1 MVRTKIDTAVRTAA
15 RKTALCLK
23 PVFLCICLWSF
34 SAVVFAAAQDYVVQ
48 KGETLY
54 SISRNFSISVDE
66 ICRENGIQK
75 SDTLKAGQKL
85 KIPQFAASSQSPLQ
99 IPELETY
106 RVTRDDTLF
115 GIAKKFSM
123 SVDDLKKINNLA
135 TDTIKV
141 GQSLKVYGSAEES
154 PQQFSIALENAFT
167 DPRNYAGKKGDTSLV
182 WPVKATSVTY
192 VAGKI
197 SGVQIGAKKDESVSS
212 ISRGTV
218 MFSGLY
224 RGFGQVVFVQNAL
237 GYVYVYTG
245 LASVSV
251 QKGDAV
257 SQGSMLGKT
266 GVDSLN
272 GKSGLTF
279 MVYKNGKPM
288 DPASAPRG

>member
-1 MVRTKIDTAVRTAA
+1 MVRSKTDTAKNGIFSKIA
-15 RKTALCLK
+15 
-23 PVFLCICLWSF
+23 FLCFCLWF
-34 SAVVFAAAQDYVVQ
+34 HAVIFVSAQEYIVQ

-54 SISRNFSISVDE
+54 SISRSFSVSVDD
-66 ICRENGIQK
+66 ICRENGIK
-75 SDTLKAGQKL
+75 TNDTLKAGQKL
-85 KIPQFAASSQSPLQ
+85 KIPQAASELA
-99 IPELETY
+99 IPKLGTY
-106 RVTRDDTLF
+106 KVTRADTLF
-115 GIAKKFSM
+115 SIARKFDM
-123 SVDDLKKINNLA
+123 SVDELKKINNLA

-141 GQSLKVYGSAEES
+141 DQSLKVYERAANPAQG
-154 PQQFSIALENAFT
+154 FSILLENAPG

-192 VAGKI
+192 VTGKI
-197 SGVQIGAKKDESVSS
+197 SGVQLDAKKDENVSS
-212 ISRGTV
+212 LSKGTV

-224 RGFGQVVFVQNAL
+224 RGFGQVVFVQNPS

-251 QKGDAV
+251 QKGDSVAP
-257 SQGSMLGKT
+257 GSLLGKT
-266 GVDSLN
+266 GVDALN

>member
-1 MVRTKIDTAVRTAA
+1 MVRTKTDAAVSARA
-15 RKTALCLK
+15 RKTACCSKL
-23 PVFLCICLWSF
+23 VFLCFCLWPF

-54 SISRNFSISVDE
+54 SISRNFSVSVDD
-66 ICRENGIQK
+66 ICRENSIQK

-85 KIPQFAASSQSPLQ
+85 KIPQIGARSQSPFQ
-99 IPELETY
+99 IPKLQTY
-106 RVTRDDTLF
+106 SVTRDDTLF
-115 GIAKKFSM
+115 GIARKFGM
-123 SVDDLKKINNLA
+123 GVDELKKINNLT

-141 GQSLKVYGSAEES
+141 GQSLKVYDSAEES

-167 DPRNYAGKKGDTSLV
+167 DPRNYAGKQGDPSLV
-182 WPVKATSVTY
+182 WPVKAASVTY

-197 SGVQIGAKKDESVSS
+197 SGVQLGAKKDENVSS

-224 RGFGQVVFVQNAL
+224 RGFGQVVFVQNSL

-245 LASVSV
+245 LASVAV

-257 SQGSMLGKT
+257 ALGSVLGKT
-266 GVDSLN
+266 GIDSLN

>member
-1 MVRTKIDTAVRTAA
+1 MVRTKTDTAASARARATAICT
-15 RKTALCLK
+15 KL
-23 PVFLCICLWSF
+23 VFLCFCLWSF

-54 SISRNFSISVDE
+54 SISRSFSVSVDD

-75 SDTLKAGQKL
+75 NGTLKAGQKL
-85 KIPQFAASSQSPLQ
+85 KIPQLETKSQSALPSLKPQ
-99 IPELETY
+99 TY
-106 RVTRDDTLF
+106 SVTRDDTLF
-115 GIAKKFSM
+115 SIARKFSM
-123 SVDDLKKINNLA
+123 SVDELKKINNLT

-141 GQSLKVYGSAEES
+141 GQPLKVYESAEES
-154 PQQFSIALENAFT
+154 PHQFSILLENAFT
-167 DPRNYAGKKGDTSLV
+167 DPRNYAGKQGDTSLV
-182 WPVKATSVTY
+182 WPVKASSVTY

-197 SGVQIGAKKDESVSS
+197 SGVQLGAKKDENVSS

-224 RGFGQVVFVQNAL
+224 RGFGQVVFVQNSL

-245 LASVSV
+245 LANVAV

-257 SQGSMLGKT
+257 TLGSVLGKT